1 MKTTMLALDT
11 STTCTGFAVY
21 ENGKLVDYGC
31 LDFDPKVPMDIR
43 LEEIIDRIYTL
54 IDKLNPQ
61 IVVAEMTFAQNSA
74 RNNVET
80 QKNLT
85 LLLGAVWGKCV
96 ITGAYFHSFRASEW
110 RKLVDSGKKPKKR
123 EELKKW
129 SIDKVNSF
137 LKTEINNDNI
147 SDAILIGQAYVN
159 LFS

>member
-1 MKTTMLALDT
+1 MTKLLALDT
-11 STTCTGFAVY
+11 STTCTGYSVY
-21 ENGKLVDYGC
+21 ENGELTDYGC
-31 LDFDPKVPMDIR
+31 LDFDSNIPTDIR
-43 LEEIIDRIYTL
+43 LEKIMNEIYAL

-61 IVVAEMTFAQNSA
+61 IVVAEMTFANTAS

-96 ITGAYFHSFRASEW
+96 LTDAYFHYFRASEW
-110 RKLVDSGKKPKKR
+110 RKLVDSGKKPRKR

-129 SIDKVNSF
+129 SIDKVNSI

-147 SDAILIGQAYVN
+147 SDAILIGMAYIN
-159 LFS
+159 LFK